1 MRINYLK
8 TTYVL
13 NQSINQSMV
22 FDLKPI
28 QFVAQ
33 GCLIKKGE
41 GGNLFYPFLYFTP
54 KKNFPFLLK
63 IIPNFWE
70 KKKFSTGGRGDT
82 QNNIF
87 MKICTSVVALYTV

>member
-13 NQSINQSMV
+13 NQSINQSINQSMV

-41 GGNLFYPFLYFTP
+41 GGNLFYTLHP
-54 KKNFPFLLK
+54 KNFFH
-63 IIPNFWE
+63 
-70 KKKFSTGGRGDT
+70 ST
-82 QNNIF
+82 
-87 MKICTSVVALYTV
+87 